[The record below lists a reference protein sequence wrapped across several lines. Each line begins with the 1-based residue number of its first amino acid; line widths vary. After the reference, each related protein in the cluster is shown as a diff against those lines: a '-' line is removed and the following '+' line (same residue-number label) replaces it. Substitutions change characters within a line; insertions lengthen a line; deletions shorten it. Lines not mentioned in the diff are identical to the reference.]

1 MVEFSLMDNDKIVID
16 IPKEKK
22 DLLKKLGLSAQ
33 DVFYR
38 GLQESL
44 RQRYR
49 ELNLLEDDDEQEE
62 IELIDVASF
71 TKEIREIEDFMVSEN
86 DIANN

>member
-1 MVEFSLMDNDKIVID
+1 MDNDKIVID

-49 ELNLLEDDDEQEE
+49 ELNLMEDDDEQEE
-62 IELIDVASF
+62 IELIDAASF

>member
-1 MVEFSLMDNDKIVID
+1 MVEFSLMDTDKIVID
-16 IPKEKK
+16 ITKEKK
-22 DLLKKLGLSAQ
+22 ELLKKLGLSAQ

-49 ELNLLEDDDEQEE
+49 ELNLMEDDEEEE
-62 IELIDVASF
+62 IELIDMASF

-86 DIANN
+86 NISNN

>member
-22 DLLKKLGLSAQ
+22 NLLKKLGLSAQ

-49 ELNLLEDDDEQEE
+49 ELNLMEDDEEE

-86 DIANN
+86 NIANN

>member
-49 ELNLLEDDDEQEE
+49 ELNLMEDDDEEE
-62 IELIDVASF
+62 IELIDIASF